1 MKKYIFGYGSLVNNR
16 SRNTTLKRNSESIIT
31 TIHKDFGYIRKWNY
45 YDKNINKIALGLEK
59 NINGDYINGII
70 FNVEEDELVELDQRE
85 IGYERIIIPNKFVN
99 CNEIILSEE
108 IIIYTYIPT
117 EKFKIKEINKNKD
130 NKKYL
135 NICCDGFIKYGESF
149 FKQFYQYTYDWDIY
163 YKHI

>member
-16 SRNTTLKRNSESIIT
+16 SRNTTLKRNSESFT
-31 TIHKDFGYIRKWNY
+31 TIINKDFGYIRKWNY

-59 NINGDYINGII
+59 NINGDYINGIL
-70 FNVEEDELVELDQRE
+70 FNVEESELVELDKRE
-85 IGYERIIIPNKFVN
+85 IGYERIIIPNKYIDSHN
-99 CNEIILSEE
+99 LILSEKV
-108 IIIYTYIPT
+108 IIYTYIPT
-117 EKFKIKEINKNKD
+117 ENFKIKEINKNKD

-135 NICCDGFIKYGESF
+135 NICCDGFIKYGENF

>member
-31 TIHKDFGYIRKWNY
+31 MIHKDFGYIRKWNY

-59 NINGDYINGII
+59 NINGDYINGIL
-70 FNVEEDELVELDQRE
+70 FNVEESELIELDQRE

-99 CNEIILSEE
+99 CHNLILSEE

-117 EKFKIKEINKNKD
+117 DEFIIKEINKNKD